1 MEALWLPFPVLQ
13 HVLFYEA
20 AGLTPFDSVV
30 DSLRSSLGATLATFA
45 PLAGKLVHLEDTGD
59 VAIACSASDAVRF
72 VEAECDADVRRV
84 AGDEAH
90 DLRTFEQLVPEL
102 DMSKL
107 PTSVLAVQA
116 TCLQGGLAVGVT
128 LHHGVA
134 DEKSFW
140 TFVEAWASACRCRGE
155 APAATPCFDRS
166 VIKWPGGEEIARS
179 VLRVR
184 AGLAC
189 RGTQAFHP
197 PDIHRG
203 RAATRTPKAT
213 AKSTAK
219 PCIGLHPASSPS
231 SRWPGHS
238 SPDARP
244 PPRTRTPAAT
254 CSFSSSPT
262 SASASTTHPS
272 TRDTTSA
279 LV

>member
-1 MEALWLPFPVLQ
+1 MSLMSAVNIVDVSYVAVPATAALPPEPIKLTAMEALWLPFPVLQ

-116 TCLQGGLAVGVT
+116 TRLQGGLAVGVT

-134 DEKSFW
+134 DGKSFW

-179 VLRVR
+179 VLRKYAPNLPEVCYFMPEII
-184 AGLAC
+184 L
-189 RGTQAFHP
+189 
-197 PDIHRG
+197 I
-203 RAATRTPKAT
+203 
-213 AKSTAK
+213 
-219 PCIGLHPASSPS
+219 
-231 SRWPGHS
+231 SR
-238 SPDARP
+238 
-244 PPRTRTPAAT
+244 
-254 CSFSSSPT
+254 
-262 SASASTTHPS
+262 
-272 TRDTTSA
+272 
-279 LV
+279 

>member
-1 MEALWLPFPVLQ
+1 MSLMSAVNIVDVSYVAVPATAALPPEPIKLTAMEALWLPFPVLQ

-116 TCLQGGLAVGVT
+116 TRLEGGLAVGVT
-128 LHHGVA
+128 VHHGVA
-134 DEKSFW
+134 DGKSLWMFL
-140 TFVEAWASACRCRGE
+140 EAWAAACRGE
-155 APAATPCFDRS
+155 ATPVATPCFDRS
-166 VIKWPGGEEIARS
+166 AIKLHLGEEIART
-179 VLRVR
+179 VLRKYAPKLPQVCYLR
-184 AGLAC
+184 AI
-189 RGTQAFHP
+189 F
-197 PDIHRG
+197 
-203 RAATRTPKAT
+203 
-213 AKSTAK
+213 
-219 PCIGLHPASSPS
+219 SP
-231 SRWPGHS
+231 
-238 SPDARP
+238 
-244 PPRTRTPAAT
+244 
-254 CSFSSSPT
+254 
-262 SASASTTHPS
+262 
-272 TRDTTSA
+272 
-279 LV
+279 VN